1 LEKLVLVRICSVIGC
16 KNKHKG
22 RGYCDKHLQRLRNH
36 GNVNYV
42 PDPKIKSAKLSK
54 LHTGRIVPTSVRKKI
69 SKTLTGVKHSAE
81 RRKKNSESN
90 KGRKLTTEHK
100 KNISKGGI
108 GHIVS
113 EATRE
118 KIGLKHKG
126 KKMPDHVKEMLVKL
140 STGRKTTEETKKK
153 QSISVRKAWANPEL
167 RRKQSKRIR
176 SLYADGSLAKK
187 LSEIQNRPEMLEAN
201 RKRNTGKITSEETKK
216 KISDAH
222 STPEM
227 KEAHRKRL
235 RKTRKKFSSPNNP
248 EKKIIKI
255 LNDAKIKHQF
265 QVDVE
270 YTDVEKGR
278 VSKSLDF
285 LLRPKRI
292 IEHNG
297 TYTHA
302 DPRKYKP
309 DALIREHNKMIKAS
323 EIWKRERIM
332 LRQIRKKGYK
342 ILVIW
347 QLDLYND
354 TENTTKKILKFAS
367 KT

>member
-1 LEKLVLVRICSVIGC
+1 MVRLCSVSGC

-54 LHTGRIVPTSVRKKI
+54 LHTGRTVTTSVRKKI
-69 SKTLTGVKHSAE
+69 SETLTGVKHSVE
-81 RRKKNSESN
+81 RRKKNSEAQ
-90 KGRKLTTEHK
+90 KGKKLTTEHK

-113 EATRE
+113 EATRK

-126 KKMPDHVKEMLVKL
+126 KKMPDHVKEMLVKI
-140 STGRKTTEETKKK
+140 STGRKATTETRKKK
-153 QSISVRKAWANPEL
+153 SISMKKA
-167 RRKQSKRIR
+167 
-176 SLYADGSLAKK
+176 YADGTLAK
-187 LSEIQNRPEMLEAN
+187 R
-201 RKRNTGKITSEETKK
+201 
-216 KISDAH
+216 ISKAH

-227 KEAHRKRL
+227 KEANRKRL
-235 RKTRKKFSSPNNP
+235 RETRKKFTSPNNP
-248 EKKIIKI
+248 EKKIIEI
-255 LNDAKIKHQF
+255 LKNAGIKHQF

-270 YTDVEKGR
+270 YMDVEKGR

-309 DALIREHNKMIKAS
+309 DDLIREHNKMIKAS

-354 TENTTKKILKFAS
+354 MENTIKKILKFAKS
-367 KT
+367 